1 MKSRSPCLK
10 RPYEH
15 RGAVLV
21 VGLIFLALLMLIG
34 VTAYSVATQEERM
47 AGNARDRVRAF
58 EAAEMALR
66 NCEAFVATPLPPAFT
81 ASATAVAGMYLS
93 RDVPPDIWETINWSV
108 DSTRQ
113 LTGVAGVAEQPK
125 CIVEKL
131 ADAAAVGT
139 SQRAE
144 LPQPANTGYRV
155 TARGVGA
162 SPGTQVV
169 LQSFFIRN

>member
-1 MKSRSPCLK
+1 MNTCSRFLA
-10 RPYEH
+10 RPRSH

-34 VTAYSVATQEERM
+34 VTAFSVATQEERM

-66 NCEAFVATPLPPAFT
+66 NCEAFIATPLPPTFT
-81 ASATAVAGMYLS
+81 ASGTAMAGMYLS
-93 RDVPPDIWETINWSV
+93 KDVPPDVWETINWAV
-108 DSTRQ
+108 DPARQ
-113 LTGVAGVAEQPK
+113 VTGVAGVAEPPK

-162 SPGTQVV
+162 NPGTQVV

>member
-1 MKSRSPCLK
+1 MKTRSPYVT
-10 RPYEH
+10 RPCAN

-66 NCEAFVATPLPPAFT
+66 NCEAFIATPLPPTFSDSGT
-81 ASATAVAGMYLS
+81 VVAGMYKS
-93 RDVPPDIWETINWSV
+93 RDVPPDVWETMNWSV
-108 DSTRQ
+108 DPARQ
-113 LTGVAGVAEQPK
+113 LTGVAGVSEQPK

-162 SPGTQVV
+162 NPGTQVV